1 MTRAPRRWR
10 GHWRWLACV
19 ASALWLSGCALP
31 RAAKAPMDF
40 IQLPVSA
47 AHRSDTLIVFLP
59 GSQEVPKD
67 IVEESL
73 VAQVRAAGIRADV
86 IVADAHMGYFRAGS
100 FVQRLRE
107 DVMLPARAQGY
118 AAVWLAGISLGG
130 FGSLMYAQTHLD
142 EVQGIIALAPYLAP
156 RAVLREVSQA
166 GGLARWQPSLPLAAD
181 DHGRALLLW
190 LKGYADPAQAR
201 PPLYMGYGERD
212 RLQPFEPVMAGIL
225 PPDRML
231 SAPGG
236 HEWGPWRRMWAD
248 ALDRV
253 PLPRAAGSVGH

>member
-1 MTRAPRRWR
+1 
-10 GHWRWLACV
+10 
-19 ASALWLSGCALP
+19 
-31 RAAKAPMDF
+31 
-40 IQLPVSA
+40 
-47 AHRSDTLIVFLP
+47 
-59 GSQEVPKD
+59 
-67 IVEESL
+67 
-73 VAQVRAAGIRADV
+73 
-86 IVADAHMGYFRAGS
+86 MGYFRAGS